1 MQIALQCNSQSY
13 NRIEDYIMTTINIR
27 VDEKLKKQAEEIF
40 DEIGLGM
47 TSALTI
53 FLKAVVRNNGIPF
66 SLEIPNKETLA
77 AFKEADQISQGK
89 KKTKKYS
96 SSSELRKDLDV

>member
-1 MQIALQCNSQSY
+1 MA
-13 NRIEDYIMTTINIR
+13 TINIR
-27 VDEKLKKQAEEIF
+27 VDDELKKQSEMIF

-66 SLEIPNKETLA
+66 SLEIPNKETME
-77 AFKEADQISQGK
+77 AFHEVEEITSGK
-89 KKTKKYS
+89 KKVKKYAS
-96 SSSELRKDLDV
+96 AKELRKDLKV